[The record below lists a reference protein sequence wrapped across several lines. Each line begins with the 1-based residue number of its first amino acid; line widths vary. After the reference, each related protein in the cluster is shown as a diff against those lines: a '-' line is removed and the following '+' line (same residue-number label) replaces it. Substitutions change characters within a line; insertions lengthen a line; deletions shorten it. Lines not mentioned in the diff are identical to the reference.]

1 MGNEC
6 RQSTQPST
14 PVSSDGESPVE
25 EVVPPAINR
34 KRKRAPTVSKA
45 SERLVEIESERL
57 EIEKKDW
64 LWRRRDWKLKRKD
77 YNVKKK
83 D

>member
-6 RQSTQPST
+6 RQSTQPSN
-14 PVSSDGESPVE
+14 PVSSDVESPVE
-25 EVVPPAINR
+25 EVVPPAISR

-57 EIEKKDW
+57 EIEKK
-64 LWRRRDWKLKRKD
+64 KTGCGGGETG
-77 YNVKKK
+77 N
-83 D
+83 